1 MTISNQKK
9 LFSQIYKSNFKKII
23 KKIITDKKKILIL
36 SKKKK
41 LSVLKIY
48 MRGNTLV
55 EFKNEVRGYKYFYKK
70 KIYNIPKLLNYSKKN
85 SLYFIELE
93 FINGKK
99 ANFFDFDK
107 IFKLNKTF
115 TKKSLCINYIE
126 NISRFY
132 QDKKKLHLTTIQNNI
147 KKYLK
152 KNFFQNYLRLSFTH
166 GDLAPYN
173 CLKKDNY
180 FYVYDFE
187 KFKERIFLFD
197 HINWMFHPIISNISL
212 GLISDN
218 FKYKNIFI
226 INIFL
231 KYFKYFIYVKLNT
244 ILRNNKIDKNEFTK
258 YYLLYLYEKLFILL
272 SDLKFINNSK
282 NKILTKKMI
291 VMVKKN
297 ISNIIY
303 SEKF

>member
-1 MTISNQKK
+1 MKISNQQK
-9 LFSQIYKSNFKKII
+9 LLSQIYKSKFKKII
-23 KKIITDKKKILIL
+23 KKITTDKKTILIL

-41 LSVLKIY
+41 LSALKIY
-48 MRGNTLV
+48 MKGNTLV
-55 EFKNEVRGYKYFYKK
+55 EFKNEIKGYKFFYKK

-85 SLYFIELE
+85 TLYFIELE
-93 FINGKK
+93 YINGKK

-107 IFKLNKTF
+107 IFKSNKIL
-115 TKKSLCINYIE
+115 TKKSLCINYIK

-132 QDKKKLHLTTIQNNI
+132 QNKKNLHSTKIQNKI
-147 KKYLK
+147 EKYLK
-152 KNFFQNYLRLSFTH
+152 KNFDQNYLKLSFTH

-180 FYVYDFE
+180 FYIYDFE

-197 HINWMFHPIISNISL
+197 HINWIFHPIISNISL
-212 GLISDN
+212 ALISN
-218 FKYKNIFI
+218 SFKYSNIFI

-231 KYFKYFIYVKLNT
+231 KYFKYFIYVKLNK
-244 ILRNNKIDKNEFTK
+244 ILKNNKIDKNEFTK
-258 YYLLYLYEKLFILL
+258 YYLFYLYEKLCILL

-291 VMVKKN
+291 IMIKKN
-297 ISNIIY
+297 ITNIIQ
-303 SEKF
+303 SEKY

>member
-1 MTISNQKK
+1 MTISNQQK

-23 KKIITDKKKILIL
+23 KKIITDKKIILIL
-36 SKKKK
+36 NKKKK
-41 LSVLKIY
+41 LSALKIY
-48 MRGNTLV
+48 MKGNTLV

-70 KIYNIPKLLNYSKKN
+70 KIYNIPKLLNYSKN
-85 SLYFIELE
+85 NTLYFIELE
-93 FINGKK
+93 YINGKK

-107 IFKLNKTF
+107 IFKLNKIL
-115 TKKSLCINYIE
+115 TKKSLYINYIE

-132 QDKKKLHLTTIQNNI
+132 QIKKKLHLTKIQNNI

-152 KNFFQNYLRLSFTH
+152 KKKFQNYLRLSFTH

-187 KFKERIFLFD
+187 KFKKRIFLFD

-218 FKYKNIFI
+218 FKYKNISI

-231 KYFKYFIYVKLNT
+231 KYFKFLIYFKLNT

-291 VMVKKN
+291 IMIKKN
-297 ISNIIY
+297 ISNIIC